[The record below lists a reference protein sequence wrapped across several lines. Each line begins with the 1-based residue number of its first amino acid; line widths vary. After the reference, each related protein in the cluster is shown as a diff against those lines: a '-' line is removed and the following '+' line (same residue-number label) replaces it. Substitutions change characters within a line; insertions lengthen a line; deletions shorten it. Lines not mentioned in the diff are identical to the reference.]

1 MRKIFRLA
9 IFAGVLAMAGSCS
22 SFGPKSDYDM
32 VESIMET
39 TLEKIKNA
47 QSCDE
52 LMQLVY
58 EAPEG
63 YDEHYAK
70 LTEEEKQKIDTKY
83 AEQLG
88 DAISERMDKL
98 ECLKQGLDDMA
109 REEVEFNEE
118 Q

>member
-9 IFAGVLAMAGSCS
+9 VFAGVLTMAVSCNS
-22 SFGPKSDYDM
+22 NSDSNYSK
-32 VESIMET
+32 VEKIMEN
-39 TLEKIKNA
+39 TLEKINNA

-63 YDEHYAK
+63 YEEYYSQ
-70 LTEEEKQKIDTKY
+70 LTPEEQQKIDLEYSEK
-83 AEQLG
+83 LG

-98 ECLKQGLDDMA
+98 ECLKQGLDDIA
-109 REEVEFNEE
+109 LEDLDSKEAE
-118 Q
+118 